1 MLTGL
6 VLMPFMNPTDYVLI
20 YSCGGVGDFEIN
32 FFSPLM
38 NYIKIHRSMSS

>member
-20 YSCGGVGDFEIN
+20 YSCGGGGDFGDD
-32 FFSPLM
+32 FFYL
-38 NYIKIHRSMSS
+38 